1 MDQAYSKVKA
11 AVLSFSIFF
20 IIGAV
25 ERPHAYCCTQLFKTS
40 STISNSWPLAHASQN
55 SADEATIYSMGWEVL
70 KVFVTKQKGDY
81 PP

>member
-25 ERPHAYCCTQLFKTS
+25 GRPHAYCCTQLFKS
-40 STISNSWPLAHASQN
+40 SITISNSSALAHAVKIPPLRPQYIAGLGSIESICYQ
-55 SADEATIYSMGWEVL
+55 
-70 KVFVTKQKGDY
+70 TKG
-81 PP
+81 